1 MGDIPQ
7 VEGGLR
13 GGLGNTGLRGGAV
26 RGGRAARS
34 RMQLAWSWAAREQ
47 SFKGTELQGDF
58 KAGQSWQ
65 VVEEGC

>member
-1 MGDIPQ
+1 
-7 VEGGLR
+7 
-13 GGLGNTGLRGGAV
+13 
-26 RGGRAARS
+26 
-34 RMQLAWSWAAREQ
+34 MQLAWSWAAREQ